1 MGEYGP
7 DLFKGTAVYYS
18 KYRPQYPSSLIRF
31 LVQKFSLDGEGRLLD
46 LGCGTGQLALRFSD
60 WFEEM
65 IGVDTESEMLEE
77 ANRLSKIH
85 RVDNV
90 SWMKGRAEEFQSDW
104 GSFRLTILAKS
115 FHWMDRAS
123 ILEILYRSSDDNGGL
138 AIVDTFNVEQEPLAW
153 QLKVNKVVKRWL
165 GNERIAGNSIYMHP
179 KERHED
185 VVARSS
191 FKNVERLVL
200 PSYAMTWTVD
210 SILGNLYSTSYA
222 SKRLFGEHLDQFEED
237 MTSSLLEIEPTG
249 KFTEEISV
257 SIITALKKEAK
268 SQ

>member
-1 MGEYGP
+1 MNEYGP

-31 LVQKFSLDGEGRLLD
+31 LIQKFSLNGEGRLLD
-46 LGCGTGQLALRFSD
+46 LGCGTGQLGLRFSD

-65 IGVDTESEMLEE
+65 IGVDTESGMLEE

-90 SWMKGRAEEFQSDW
+90 SWMLGRAEELQNVW
-104 GSFRLTILAKS
+104 GSFRLTILAKA
-115 FHWMDRAS
+115 FHWMDRSS
-123 ILEILYRSSDDNGGL
+123 ILEILYHSSDN
-138 AIVDTFNVEQEPLAW
+138 W
-153 QLKVNKVVKRWL
+153 QLKVNEVVKRWL
-165 GNERIAGNSIYMHP
+165 GNERIAGDSIYTHP

-185 VVARSS
+185 IVARSS
-191 FKNVERLVL
+191 FKNVERMIL
-200 PSYAMTWTVD
+200 PSYSVTWTVD

-222 SKRLFGEHLDQFEED
+222 SKRLFGDQLERFEAD
-237 MTSSLLEIEPTG
+237 LKSSLLEIEPTG
-249 KFTEEISV
+249 KFTEVLSV
-257 SIITALKKEAK
+257 SVITALKKEAK